1 MNKQEE
7 KEVTPFMK
15 KVVEAAKELKA
26 LAESD
31 RENNSIVLIAKDK
44 NEATVLTFGC
54 ADNLTKM
61 FAALFE
67 EDKDF
72 IAFTKI
78 AAKVCEL
85 KEIFEKLK

>member
-15 KVVEAAKELKA
+15 KVGEAAKELRA

-31 RENNSIVLIAKDK
+31 RENNSILLIAKDK
-44 NEATVLTFGC
+44 NKKTVLTFGC
-54 ADNLTKM
+54 ADNLTKG
-61 FAALFE
+61 FLALFK

-72 IAFTKI
+72 ITFTKV
-78 AAKVCEL
+78 AAKVCEIEELL
-85 KEIFEKLK
+85 KKSK

>member
-7 KEVTPFMK
+7 REVTPFMK
-15 KVVEAAKELKA
+15 KVGEAAKELRA

-54 ADNLTKM
+54 ADNLTKG

-85 KEIFEKLK
+85 KDVFEKLK